1 MEFTCELD
9 SPPAMHGTRFGHQK
23 WPLFQEQP
31 RGMLVMSYHSNTD
44 FERTSK
50 KGLAIVD
57 EPARV
62 IITFLRSFILVTQLV
77 PTHVCSDKVV
87 LTTAVSYRPHAQLSA
102 SDQNMDMQLHPY
114 LEEPLDRLVKRIP
127 ELRGISPAADQR
139 ELAMI
144 LQRTG
149 TRVDEFFAGMVDVI
163 GREEITQER
172 LVSTNVNGGMP
183 GGTIQSK
190 ERVRDSYLILRR
202 ADGTRAQIEE
212 FRMDEKGN
220 RMDRPGL
227 DKGFFMTSGFA
238 LSSVHFSSALQ
249 WDSRFLHLGDQKIG
263 ERDTYVIAFAQLPS
277 EARNTVTMEG
287 QGGVKVHMFTQGI
300 AWIDKA
306 NFQIVQMRTDLLA
319 PRPEIGL
326 AEQTTEIT
334 FGEVRFADVP
344 IPLWL
349 PRDVSVYIKF
359 TSAAPIQVFHNA
371 HHYGDYRRFRV
382 STKILTP
389 N

>member
-1 MEFTCELD
+1 
-9 SPPAMHGTRFGHQK
+9 
-23 WPLFQEQP
+23 
-31 RGMLVMSYHSNTD
+31 MLQAHV
-44 FERTSK
+44 K
-50 KGLAIVD
+50 KGLAMVD
-57 EPARV
+57 EPGRV
-62 IITFLRSFILVTQLV
+62 MITSLRNIILVTQLV

-87 LTTAVSYRPHAQLSA
+87 LTTPVSNRELYAELNA
-102 SDQNMDMQLHPY
+102 SDQNRNTQVHPY
-114 LEEPLDRLVKRIP
+114 LEEPLDQLIKRIP
-127 ELRGISPAADQR
+127 ELRGIIPAADQR
-139 ELAMI
+139 ELPMI

-149 TRVDEFFAGMVDVI
+149 ARVDEFFASMVDVI

-172 LVSTNVNGGMP
+172 LVATNVNGGMP
-183 GGTIQSK
+183 GGMIQSK
-190 ERVRDSYLILRR
+190 ERARDSYLILRR
-202 ADGTRAQIEE
+202 AGGTRVQIQEY
-212 FRMDEKGN
+212 RMDEKGN
-220 RMDRPGL
+220 RMDPPGL

-249 WDSRFLHLGDQKIG
+249 WDSRFLHLGDQRIG
-263 ERDTYVIAFAQLPS
+263 GRDTYVIAFAQLPG

-300 AWIDKA
+300 AWIDKG
-306 NFQIVQMRTDLLA
+306 NFQILQMRTDLLA

-334 FGEVRFADVP
+334 FREVRFADVP
-344 IPLWL
+344 ISLWL

-359 TSAAPIQVFHNA
+359 TSGAPIQVFRNV
-371 HHYGDYRRFRV
+371 HHYADYRRFHV